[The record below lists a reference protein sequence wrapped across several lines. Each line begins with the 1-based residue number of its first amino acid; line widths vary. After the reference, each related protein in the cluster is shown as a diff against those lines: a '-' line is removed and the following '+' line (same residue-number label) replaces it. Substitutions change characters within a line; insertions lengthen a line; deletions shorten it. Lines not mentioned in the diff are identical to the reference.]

1 MNNEAFI
8 TKYHA
13 SLKQAYA
20 GSSNL
25 SLLFGQNTFMFAVL
39 SENNQRCVELGHVE
53 INAGSMAND
62 PSDTL
67 VFLINNF
74 LLHQKKFNKV
84 QLSFLSGD
92 FTLLPVAFAATAD
105 SKTILNFAAGFS
117 KASVTRQHHLSGLNF
132 LYAIDQKLITFIEN
146 TFLNVSVR
154 HAGATSIDLLM
165 SHHSL
170 LNTNVFLNIYDT
182 SFELLIKE
190 HNKLIFYNNFRYE
203 NNEDILYYLLFTME
217 QFELDPL
224 HVKLSLAGQIETIGD
239 LALSIKKYFKQLS
252 FVSYHPSLNLEGE
265 MANLPQHY
273 YFTLLNQ
280 HVCEL

>member
-13 SLKQAYA
+13 SLKQAYS

-25 SLLFGQNTFMFAVL
+25 SILFGQNTFMFAVL
-39 SENNQRCVELGHVE
+39 SEDYKHCIELGHVE
-53 INAGSMAND
+53 INAGSMASD

-67 VFLINNF
+67 VFLIHNF
-74 LLHQKKFNKV
+74 LLHQKKFDKV
-84 QLSFLSGD
+84 QLSLLSGD
-92 FTLLPVAFAATAD
+92 FTLLPEAFAANTD

-117 KASVTRQHHLSGLNF
+117 KAAITRQHHLSGLNF
-132 LYAIDQKLITFIEN
+132 LYAVDQKLMTVIEN

-154 HAGATSIDLLM
+154 HAGASSIDLLM

-170 LNTNVFLNIYDT
+170 LNTNVLLTIYDT

-217 QFELDPL
+217 QFGLDPL
-224 HVKLSLAGQIETIGD
+224 HTKLSLAAQMETSGD
-239 LALSIKKYFKQLS
+239 LARSIKKYVKQLS
-252 FVSYHPSLNLEGE
+252 FVNHLPSLSLEGE
-265 MANLPQHY
+265 MTNLPQHY
-273 YFTLLNQ
+273 YFTVLNQ